1 MKKKSVKTHK
11 NNAGSQDNVNRHEQT
26 EEKLHHEEQRFRA
39 LVEYSS
45 DIIVVVNLEGIIT
58 YINPSVE
65 RVLGF
70 KAEERI
76 GANVFELVHP
86 DDMKF
91 KFLADSFNILA
102 RDTNAPVIQGEIHLR
117 HKDGSWRT
125 FEAVGSNLV
134 NNNVVEAI
142 IVNYRDITE
151 RKQFE
156 EALRKS
162 ENKYR
167 IIAENTADPIAIL
180 DMNLHFTYVSPNI
193 MRLNGLTIDEA
204 MSQTLEQVLTPESMR
219 LVMTVFEEEMQ
230 LEASGK
236 ADPDRTRILEVEE
249 YKKDGSTIWV
259 GVSFSFLR
267 DNDRK
272 PVEIIMVSRD
282 ITERRKMEEALR
294 QNEERWGKIKKSV
307 KRIKAV

>member
-102 RDTNAPVIQGEIHLR
+102 RDTNA
-117 HKDGSWRT
+117 
-125 FEAVGSNLV
+125 
-134 NNNVVEAI
+134 
-142 IVNYRDITE
+142 
-151 RKQFE
+151 
-156 EALRKS
+156 
-162 ENKYR
+162 
-167 IIAENTADPIAIL
+167 
-180 DMNLHFTYVSPNI
+180 
-193 MRLNGLTIDEA
+193 
-204 MSQTLEQVLTPESMR
+204 
-219 LVMTVFEEEMQ
+219 
-230 LEASGK
+230 
-236 ADPDRTRILEVEE
+236 
-249 YKKDGSTIWV
+249 
-259 GVSFSFLR
+259 
-267 DNDRK
+267 
-272 PVEIIMVSRD
+272 
-282 ITERRKMEEALR
+282 
-294 QNEERWGKIKKSV
+294 
-307 KRIKAV
+307 